1 MQKPTNKQA
10 AVGGIAAVLALAT
23 PLVMKWEGKRNDPY
37 KYLIGVKTVCWG
49 ETNVKMRRYT
59 DAECTSMLRQR
70 LSQDYIKP
78 VLTCAPDL
86 IFYPNAAAASA
97 SLAYNIGSV
106 GFCKSTAARLFNAG
120 DIRGGCN
127 AIARFNKAGG
137 RVIPGLVN
145 RRRDEV
151 ALCLKDA
158 K

>member
-1 MQKPTNKQA
+1 MAFKTPKKA
-10 AVGGIAAVLALAT
+10 AGGAAAALALAVGLIA
-23 PLVMKWEGKRNDPY
+23 PWEGKENDPY
-37 KYLIGVKTVCWG
+37 RDIVGVWTVCYG

-97 SLAYNIGSV
+97 SLAYNIGSA